1 LIILLYKVI
10 SMKIFVRVK
19 TKAKIKKLIKIDEAH
34 YSISI
39 NSLPEKGK
47 ANKEI
52 VKTLAKYF
60 STTISKIN
68 IISGEKSKEKIIEIT
83 I

>member
-1 LIILLYKVI
+1 
-10 SMKIFVRVK
+10 MKIFVKIK
-19 TKAKIKKLIKIDEAH
+19 TKSKVKKLLKIDETH

-39 NSLPEKGK
+39 TSPPEKGK
-47 ANKEI
+47 ANKEV

-60 STTISKIN
+60 NISISKIN
-68 IISGEKSKEKIIEIT
+68 IISGKKSTNKIIEI

>member
-1 LIILLYKVI
+1 
-10 SMKIFVRVK
+10 MKIFVKVK
-19 TKAKIKKLIKIDEAH
+19 TKAKIKKLIRVDETH
-34 YSISI
+34 YIISI
-39 NSLPEKGK
+39 NAPPEKGR

-60 STTISKIN
+60 DTAVSKIK
-68 IISGEKSKEKIIEIT
+68 IVSGEKSKVKVIEI

>member
-1 LIILLYKVI
+1 
-10 SMKIFVRVK
+10 MKIFVKVK
-19 TKAKIKKLIKIDEAH
+19 TKAKVKKIIKIDEDH
-34 YSISI
+34 FVISV
-39 NSLPEKGK
+39 NAPPEKGR

-60 STTISKIN
+60 DTVISKIK
-68 IISGEKSKEKIIEIT
+68 ILAGEKSKEKIIEI

>member
-1 LIILLYKVI
+1 
-10 SMKIFVRVK
+10 MKIFVKVK
-19 TKAKIKKLIKIDEAH
+19 TKAKIKKLIKIDETH

-52 VKTLAKYF
+52 LKTLAKYF
-60 STTISKIN
+60 DIAISKIK
-68 IISGEKSKEKIIEIT
+68 ILTGEKSKEKIIEIT
-83 I
+83 KI